1 MATSSVTSPVT
12 RETSAYFRSRGMRA
26 IVVTITGSLI
36 ELRLKGT
43 RQRETVDVASLF
55 NRAIKER
62 VASEQRAKR
71 AEREARRKSRSA
83 R

>member
-1 MATSSVTSPVT
+1 MTTSSVKSPVT

-26 IVVTITGSLI
+26 IVVTITGSLL
-36 ELRLKGT
+36 ELRLKHT
-43 RQRETVDVASLF
+43 RQRETVDIASLF

-62 VASEQRAKR
+62 IASEQRAKR
-71 AEREARRKSRSA
+71 EARAARKKA